1 MLRRLQRLMAKTA
14 IVNAVE
20 GWHRALYTVH
30 STRVGA
36 VCYLVKSGLDPV
48 IISRLAN
55 WSSDQI
61 GRYGTRLALDPDVV
75 VAWAFYNPV
84 GLRGSYK
91 GSVPM
96 PPPGET
102 AEEVASY

>member
-20 GWHRALYTVH
+20 GRHRALYTVY

-36 VCYLVKSGLDPV
+36 VCYLIKSGLDLV
-48 IISRLAN
+48 IISKLAN
-55 WSSDQI
+55 WCSYQI

-75 VAWAFYNPV
+75 VAWAFYNPG
-84 GLRGSYK
+84 GLSGSYK
-91 GSVPM
+91 GSVLIP
-96 PPPGET
+96 PPPGKRRKR
-102 AEEVASY
+102 